1 MTSLHKNDRLV
12 DGNVGVSKVWDGTN
26 PVYIIDK
33 YCLLKFYA
41 YFLMVYVGRYKNN
54 VEERVH

>member
-1 MTSLHKNDRLV
+1 MTSLHKTSNRTS
-12 DGNVGVSKVWDGTN
+12 GNVGITKVLDN
-26 PVYIIDK
+26 ANQVYIIDK

-54 VEERVH
+54 VEERVP